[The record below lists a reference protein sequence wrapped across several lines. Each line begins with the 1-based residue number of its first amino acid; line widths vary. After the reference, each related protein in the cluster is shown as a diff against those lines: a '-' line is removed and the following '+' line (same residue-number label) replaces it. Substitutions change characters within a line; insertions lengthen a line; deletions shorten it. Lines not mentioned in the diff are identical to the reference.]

1 MQFDRSGSNI
11 LISFL
16 EQPIESAVSLSRTQ
30 LGKIAKALG
39 PKVFDTLVGNL
50 PEKYQERTLASS
62 IQDLVPG
69 EMATL
74 KGRVKRWKRGFGKI
88 PSVLFLEFGK
98 GTLEVTF
105 FGKVGGIYASMF
117 HPDQDVLVSGEINP
131 RKVVP
136 SMVNPDIFKY
146 DESWRELISGN
157 VPVYKKIQG
166 VSHLFMLRSVS
177 EILKK
182 LREMTSDWIP
192 EDVFKRYDLPGF
204 AESISNVHFPLI
216 GTDIEDLND
225 MKTAWHRRV
234 AFDKLFFFKYG
245 ALRSRMGGDIDK
257 KRSIK
262 VSSELS
268 QISEK
273 AMGFELTDAQK
284 RVLNE
289 IRKDMKKTSVMNR
302 LMQGDVGSGK
312 TAVMILA
319 GLDVIA
325 SGYKVVIMAPTEIL
339 ARQHEETI
347 KKTVPENIKIEL
359 FVGGVTGKKKKA
371 ERLERAQASD
381 FIVGTHAL
389 FENLETMEALG
400 LVIVDEQHRFGVS
413 QRMKLTEKAKNP
425 DVLVVSA
432 TPIPRSLAHT
442 IYGATDIS
450 VIDEMPPGRTP
461 VKTKHVPSG
470 NRTKVFDHIV
480 EIINENSKKGYW
492 ICPLVEESEKIDLQ
506 HVTGVFEEFEK
517 VLGDKVLL
525 LHGKMKGEEKGQII
539 NSLKSGEAN
548 LLVSTIV
555 VEVGVDVTDA
565 TFMVVENAERFG
577 LAQLHQLRGRVGR
590 GDEKSFCALI
600 SSEDVSSKAVKR
612 LEYIS
617 KNTNG
622 FKVAE
627 YDLKTRGPGA
637 LTGLEQSGF
646 RNDPYFILAA
656 RYGDLVEKATQCV
669 SEVFIEQKNSS
680 FAVSVDKIF
689 DKFFVESYN
698 RFRTG

>member
-1 MQFDRSGSNI
+1 MNFDQAQSNI

-16 EQPIESAVSLSRTQ
+16 DQPIESAISLSRTQ
-30 LGKIAKALG
+30 LRKISKALG
-39 PKVFDTLVGNL
+39 PKIFDLIIGNM
-50 PEKYQERTLASS
+50 PEKYQERTLAASVE
-62 IQDLVPG
+62 DLVPG

-74 KGRVKRWKRGFGKI
+74 KGRVGRWKKGFGKV
-88 PSVLFLEFGK
+88 PAVLYLEFGK
-98 GTLEVTF
+98 GTIEVTF
-105 FGKVGGIYASMF
+105 FGKVGSIYASMF
-117 HPDQDVLVSGEINP
+117 HLGQDVLVSGEINP
-131 RKVVP
+131 RKIVP
-136 SMVNPDIFKY
+136 SLVNPDIFKY

-177 EILKK
+177 EVIRKM
-182 LREMTSDWIP
+182 REFKGDWIP
-192 EDVFKRYDLPGF
+192 EEIYGKFDLPGF
-204 AESISNVHFPLI
+204 QESVANVHFPML
-216 GTDIEDLND
+216 GTDIDKLND
-225 MKTAWHRRV
+225 MKTKWHRRL

-245 ALRSRMGGDIDK
+245 AQRDRIGGDIDK
-257 KRSIK
+257 KRRVA
-262 VSSELS
+262 VSSD
-268 QISEK
+268 ISLTCENNLAFK
-273 AMGFELTDAQK
+273 LTDAQK
-284 RVLNE
+284 RVLGE
-289 IRKDMKKTSVMNR
+289 IRRDLEKSVPMNR

-339 ARQHEETI
+339 ARQHEATI
-347 KKTVPENIKIEL
+347 EKTVPENIKTEL

-371 ERLERAQASD
+371 ERLERAKAAD

-389 FENLETMEALG
+389 FENLETMDDIG
-400 LVIVDEQHRFGVS
+400 LVIIDEQHRFGVS
-413 QRMKLTEKAKNP
+413 QRMKLAEKAEDP

-461 VKTKHVPSG
+461 VKTKYVPFVK
-470 NRTKVFDHIV
+470 RMDVFDY
-480 EIINENSKKGYW
+480 INEIVKDRSKKGYW

-506 HVTGVFEEFEK
+506 HVTGVFEEFQK
-517 VLGDKVLL
+517 VLGDRVLL
-525 LHGKMKGEEKGQII
+525 LHGKMKGEEKDQII
-539 NSLKSGEAN
+539 NSLKTGEAN

-565 TFMVVENAERFG
+565 TFMVIENAERFG

-590 GDEKSFCALI
+590 GQEKSFCALI
-600 SSEDVSSKAVKR
+600 SSEDVSEKAVKR

-617 KNTNG
+617 SNTNG

-627 YDLKTRGPGA
+627 YDLKMRGPGA

-656 RYGDLVEKATQCV
+656 RYGELVERAGQCV
-669 SEVFIEQKNSS
+669 TDVFKDQDRK
-680 FAVSVDKIF
+680 FADSVDKIF
-689 DKFFVESYN
+689 EKFFMESYN
-698 RFRTG
+698 RYRTG